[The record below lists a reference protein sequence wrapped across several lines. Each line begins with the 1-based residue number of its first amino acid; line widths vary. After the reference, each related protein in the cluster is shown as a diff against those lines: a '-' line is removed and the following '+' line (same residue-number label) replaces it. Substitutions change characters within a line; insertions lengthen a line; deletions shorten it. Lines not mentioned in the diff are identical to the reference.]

1 MDSSVLLEALSCL
14 TGLAVKPH
22 TDSADSDIDIGELTV
37 HNFVSSALLPLILCK
52 EEGDLQPEEQR
63 EEPKELRVNLDSFYA
78 PQFNYDFR
86 NLKDESKCARGGE
99 PYFRPCGWFRFA
111 LKVLDKY
118 ADGNTWL
125 GPGGWRHQSVDGEWP
140 VSYHG
145 TGRQGQNQISGL
157 REPQEFG
164 IFSTPDI
171 KLAEQDGELHKEFTS
186 KTGKSY
192 RVIMQNRINPEHRL
206 KKSDSLWLVR
216 IPLEVYALTDTKNRK
231 EEMKKIVDQSIRPYG
246 ILLKEM

>member
-1 MDSSVLLEALSCL
+1 MDTSLLLEALSCL
-14 TGLAVKPH
+14 TGLPVKAH
-22 TDSADSDIDIGELTV
+22 SDSAGPDIDIGELTV

-52 EEGDLQPEEQR
+52 EEVKEPQPEG
-63 EEPKELRVNLDSFYA
+63 PLELRVNLDTFYA
-78 PQFNYDFR
+78 PKLNYDFR
-86 NLKDESKCARGGE
+86 NLTDDSVCTRGGE
-99 PYFRPCGWFRFA
+99 TYKRPRGWFRFA

-118 ADGNTWL
+118 SDGSDWL
-125 GPGGWRHQSVDGEWP
+125 GRGGWRSESDPREWP

-145 TGRQGQNQISGL
+145 TGREGQNLAGQ

-171 KLAEQDGELHKEFTS
+171 NQAEQDGELHKEFTS
-186 KTGKSY
+186 KNGKSY
-192 RVIMQNRINPEHRL
+192 RVIMQNRINPEHRV
-206 KKSDSLWLVR
+206 KKAESLWLVR
-216 IPLEVYALTDTKNRK
+216 VPLEVYALSDQKKRK